1 MVLMIKYL
9 DIMLSNND
17 AIGNIIVMTIAK
29 NKDKNIIEQKEICKL
44 ELLARGY
51 ELDIID
57 EWIEYI

>member
-1 MVLMIKYL
+1 
-9 DIMLSNND
+9 
-17 AIGNIIVMTIAK
+17 MTIAK
-29 NKDKNIIEQKEICKL
+29 NSDKNIIKQKEICKL